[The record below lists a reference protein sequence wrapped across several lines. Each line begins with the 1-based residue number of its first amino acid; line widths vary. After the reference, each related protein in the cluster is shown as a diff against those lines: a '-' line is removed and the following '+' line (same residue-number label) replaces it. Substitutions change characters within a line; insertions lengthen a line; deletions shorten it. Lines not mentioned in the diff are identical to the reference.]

1 MEGMLS
7 KFQVSHLYTTHIID
21 IIYIK
26 TDLGSISAEIQS
38 LQDQSRSMS
47 VKLQNRQVCN
57 HWWVWF

>member
-7 KFQVSHLYTTHIID
+7 KFQVSHLYIAHIID
-21 IIYIK
+21 IVYIK

-57 HWWVWF
+57 YW